1 MKKKIILLI
10 LLLIIPFKTNA
21 LVISSC
27 STSILSELKTLASN
41 VNLSYDYEIRNNQAY
56 FKITINNLN
65 NKFYIIDSL
74 GNKYTY
80 SNSNNGE
87 VITKEFSNIEKI
99 KFSIYS
105 NVTDC
110 MNDLLAT
117 KYVNL
122 PTYNSYYG
130 SEVCKGVENYK
141 LCQKWYKQTLDYDS
155 FIYEVNKYKN
165 KSTKVENT
173 EEEIVS
179 TKGLFDTIFEFY
191 IKYYYIIL
199 PILIVVSLTIM
210 YIKNRK
216 NKFDL

>member
-65 NKFYIIDSL
+65 NKFYIVDSL

-87 VITKEFSNIEKI
+87 VITKEFAYTKKI

-105 NVTDC
+105 NVTNC
-110 MNDLLAT
+110 MDDLLTT

-122 PTYNSYYG
+122 PTYNIYYG
-130 SEVCKGVENYK
+130 SEECKGIEEFEMCK
-141 LCQKWYKQTLDYDS
+141 KWYNTSSYYD
-155 FIYEVNKYKN
+155 FLTAVNKYKN
-165 KSTKVENT
+165 EKNKEKVV
-173 EEEIVS
+173 EEIIPV
-179 TKGLFDTIFEFY
+179 KGLFDNLFDFY

-199 PILIVVSLTIM
+199 PILIIVCLTIM